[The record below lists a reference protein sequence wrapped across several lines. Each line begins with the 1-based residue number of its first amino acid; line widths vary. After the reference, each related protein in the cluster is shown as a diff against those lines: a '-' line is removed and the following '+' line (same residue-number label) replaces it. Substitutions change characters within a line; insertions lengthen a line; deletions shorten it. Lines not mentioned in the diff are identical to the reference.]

1 MAKLSENLPGFI
13 YTYQLFPDG
22 KSCFPFSSKLI
33 EEIYEVTSEEVK
45 RDASKVFTRIHPDD
59 YQNVVHSITTSVNY
73 TSVTVAFLH
82 RCLIHAVL

>member
-33 EEIYEVTSEEVK
+33 EEIYEVTSEEVSDADSK
-45 RDASKVFTRIHPDD
+45 AAPVESVGTALEVEKEVAREEPASKSNQPEE
-59 YQNVVHSITTSVNY
+59 
-73 TSVTVAFLH
+73 
-82 RCLIHAVL
+82 